1 MKIINLTQHKASAE
15 QVEAGVFDL
24 PETSILRD
32 VLTFREIPTVENI
45 KNRAQLLAGL
55 ALTSNA
61 DAAMIGGAPYLM
73 GALEKEL
80 KSKGVQPMYSFTERV
95 SVEVQNPDGT
105 VTKTA
110 VFKHQ
115 GWVKV

>member
-24 PETSILRD
+24 PETSVLKA
-32 VLTFREIPTVENI
+32 VLTFVAIPTAENI
-45 KNRAQLLAGL
+45 KQRAKLLAGL

-61 DAAMIGGAPYLM
+61 EAAMIGGAPYLM

-80 KSKGVQPMYSFTERV
+80 KAKGIQPLYSFTERV
-95 SVEVQNPDGT
+95 SVEVENPDGS